1 MKIFP
6 VPHTVKGK
14 RFPNAIDGFL
24 PSQVVVP
31 LKQEHDCLCKS
42 CVSVGERVTEGQ
54 VIAVPYNGM
63 DFQAVI
69 HAPIPGVVES
79 IIPSDLPD
87 GKRYTGIKIKM
98 SGSFSFWGKKK
109 EKREWKRKLPI
120 SLLEKFAEKG
130 IVNTFSSSMPTS
142 LAHEISKDH
151 LKKNRLLIVRLFDE
165 APGLRV
171 ADAILY
177 KTFYETVLEGI
188 MITAHAMNA
197 IGIVMLYDNQSE
209 KPVVD
214 ADIADSAIPVA
225 TVPIDTRN
233 YFSRFRTD
241 LAYEVVS
248 DLKEEPF
255 SLADENDIFV
265 DTQTM
270 IFVANA
276 VLYDTPVV
284 RKYIFLEGDCI
295 PSHALVSVPIGTSIN
310 DIVTQCGGLLRE
322 PRAIIIN
329 GVMTGTS
336 AHNIDTPITKEVKS
350 ISFLSSSRVYD
361 EIESDC
367 SGCGNCRS
375 ACPYSLSPDILYE
388 HAVGM
393 RKAEAIFLE
402 SARLCSLC
410 NMCNAVCPARLPISQ
425 TIANLVRSSKEMRYE
440 KKYAAQ
446 GNIL

>member
-6 VPHTVKGK
+6 VPHTAGGK
-14 RFPNAIDGFL
+14 RFPSAIDGFL
-24 PSQVVVP
+24 PSQVIVP
-31 LKQEHDCLCKS
+31 LKQEHGCICKS
-42 CVSVGERVTEGQ
+42 CVSVGERVAEGQ
-54 VIAVPYNGM
+54 VIAVPDNNM
-63 DFQAVI
+63 DFHAVI

-87 GKRYTGIKIKM
+87 GKRYIGIKINM
-98 SGSFSFWGKKK
+98 SGSFSFLGKKQEKK
-109 EKREWKRKLPI
+109 EWAMKLPV
-120 SLLEKFAEKG
+120 SLLETFSEKG

-142 LAHEISKDH
+142 LAYEISKDH

-177 KTFYETVLEGI
+177 KTFYETVLSGI
-188 MITAHAMNA
+188 MITAYAMNA
-197 IGIVMLYDNQSE
+197 VGIVMLYDNQSE

-214 ADIADSAIPVA
+214 ADIAGTAIPVA

-276 VLYDTPVV
+276 VLYNTPVM

-310 DIVTQCGGLLRE
+310 NIVTQCGGFLRE
-322 PRAIIIN
+322 PKAIIIN

-350 ISFLSSSRVYD
+350 ISFLSSRRVYD

-375 ACPYSLSPDILYE
+375 VCPYSLAPDILYE
-388 HAVGM
+388 HVVGTI
-393 RKAEAIFLE
+393 KADAIFLE

-425 TIANLVRSSKEMRYE
+425 TIASLVRSRKEMLYD
-440 KKYAAQ
+440 KKYSVQ
-446 GNIL
+446 GNVL